1 MTRTVSAPMTD
12 TVALDPNRHV
22 PGVRRPGFADTLRA
36 EWIKFW
42 SVRST
47 PWSIVAL
54 VALGAGLT
62 VLVCAVSAA
71 DLADGSAGEAAGAF
85 ITWGMTV
92 AQITAIVLGA
102 LVVTSEYGTG
112 MIRATLTAT
121 PHRGRVLAAKAV
133 VLTTTLFVV
142 GTLTAV
148 LGYLGGNWF
157 LQREGVGLAL
167 TDDGVLRALLGSGLY
182 MAGIGLFA
190 AAVGLLVRHTAAAL
204 SIVLALL
211 LVVGNMVVLLPGA
224 WGEWAT
230 RLMPGN
236 AGSVVATPVSFN
248 PNLLDPWVGFA
259 VFCAE
264 VAAVVLAGYLVLRR
278 RDA

>member
-1 MTRTVSAPMTD
+1 MTD
-12 TVALDPNRHV
+12 TVALDPHSNV
-22 PGVRRPGFADTLRA
+22 PGVRRPGFRDTRHA
-36 EWIKFW
+36 EWLKFW

-47 PWSIVAL
+47 TWSIVAL
-54 VALGAGLT
+54 VVLGVGLT
-62 VLVCAVSAA
+62 VLVCAVSARE
-71 DLADGSAGEAAGAF
+71 LADGSAGEAPGAF
-85 ITWGMTV
+85 VTWGMTV

-102 LVVTSEYGTG
+102 LVVTGEYGTG

-133 VLTTTLFVV
+133 VLTATLFVV
-142 GTLTAV
+142 GTVTAV

-157 LQREGVGLAL
+157 LEREGIGLAL
-167 TDDGVLRALLGSGLY
+167 TDDGVRRSLLGSGLY
-182 MAGIGLFA
+182 LAGIGLFA

-230 RLMPGN
+230 KLMPGN

-248 PNLLDPWVGFA
+248 PNLLEPWTGFA

-264 VAAVVLAGYLVLRR
+264 VAAVLAVGYLVLRR

>member
-1 MTRTVSAPMTD
+1 MTQTASAPMTD
-12 TVALDPNRHV
+12 TVDLDPNRHV
-22 PGVRRPGFADTLRA
+22 PGVRRPGLADTLRA

-47 PWSIVAL
+47 PWSIAAL
-54 VALGAGLT
+54 VTLGAGLT

-71 DLADGSAGEAAGAF
+71 DLADGTAGESAGAF

-121 PHRGRVLAAKAV
+121 PRRGRVLAAKAV

-142 GTLTAV
+142 GTVTAA

-157 LQREGVGLAL
+157 LEREGVGLAL
-167 TDDGVLRALLGSGLY
+167 SDDGVLRSLLGSGLY

-230 RLMPGN
+230 KLMPGN

-248 PNLLDPWVGFA
+248 PNLLEPWTGFA

-264 VAAVVLAGYLVLRR
+264 VAAVLLAGYLVLRR